1 MPQTKS
7 LIIMGSANSNGNT
20 RKIVDVII
28 AKTNADFIDLNA
40 HKISYFD
47 YEHRNK
53 ADDFVEIATLIVQYE
68 QIIFATP
75 VYWYAMSAQLKTF
88 FDRMTDLLTIQK
100 LLGRQLRNGKK
111 MFSIACSSDAVEY
124 EGFVMPFKNTA
135 EYLGM
140 EYGGHLHSWVEKE
153 VISAEV
159 LTRIDLFCQ
168 SVKV

>member
-1 MPQTKS
+1 
-7 LIIMGSANSNGNT
+7 MGSANSRGNT
-20 RKIVDVII
+20 RKIVDAII

-40 HKISYFD
+40 YKISYFD
-47 YEHRNK
+47 YNHHNQT
-53 ADDFVEIATLIVQYE
+53 DDFVKIATLMVQYE

-88 FDRMTDLLTIQK
+88 FDRMTDLLTIRK
-100 LLGRQLRNGKK
+100 PLGRQLRNGKK

-124 EGFVMPFKNTA
+124 DGFNMPFKNTA

-153 VISAEV
+153 AISADV
-159 LTRIDLFCQ
+159 LTRIEAFCQ
-168 SVKV
+168 QII